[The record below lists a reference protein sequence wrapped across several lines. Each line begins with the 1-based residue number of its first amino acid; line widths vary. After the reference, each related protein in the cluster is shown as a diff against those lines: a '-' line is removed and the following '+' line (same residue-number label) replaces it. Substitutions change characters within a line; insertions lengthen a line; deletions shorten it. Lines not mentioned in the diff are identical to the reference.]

1 MVGRKRTRSGSQ
13 ILAVLTAAVVALG
26 AVLWVG
32 AGASDYREIKAELDH
47 GTPRWYQTYLSSGY
61 PVGCGA
67 TAWAI
72 VFGYWKEHKGKIK
85 LLRGVDMPYEQQGQ
99 SDTVIGTEMAR
110 IAQIMDTTY
119 GSWQGKKY
127 GRTTGGK
134 MMDADIY
141 VKSAGY
147 TNVTID
153 RIRGTEYDKFRRVK
167 EWLDLDRPVIIL
179 TNESD
184 AAFTSLHYPVIEKA
198 TLRQKKVLGHWQDRD
213 VYYSVNMGDGRAN
226 TEIWVREYGGND
238 HPHTG
243 SFSMFLLNIR

>member
-1 MVGRKRTRSGSQ
+1 MIKRQGRGAMGRLVGIG
-13 ILAVLTAAVVALG
+13 LAAAITVG
-26 AVLWVG
+26 AVMWVT
-32 AGASDYREIKAELDH
+32 AGASDYREIKAELRH
-47 GTPRWYQTYLSSGY
+47 GTPRWYQTFISSGH

-72 VFGYWKEHKGKIK
+72 VFGYWKEHKGKTK
-85 LLRGVDMPYEQQGQ
+85 LLRGIDMPYDQQGQ
-99 SDTVIGTEMAR
+99 NDATLGLEMAR

-119 GSWQGKKY
+119 GEWQGKKY

-134 MMDADIY
+134 MMDAEIY
-141 VKSAGY
+141 VKSVGY
-147 TNVTID
+147 TNVSIE
-153 RIRGTEYDKFRRVK
+153 RVRGLEYDKFRRVK
-167 EWLDLDRPVIIL
+167 EWLEQDRPVIIL

-198 TLRQKKVLGHWQDRD
+198 TLRQKKVLGKWHDRD
-213 VYYSVNMGDGRAN
+213 VYYSVNMGDGGAN
-226 TEIWVREYGGND
+226 KEIWVREYGVND